1 MPTLQNTVI
10 ISLFGRPTGPV
21 VVSLCLAVVVV
32 VVVVKVV
39 VEVVEVVVV
48 VVVVVDHI
56 TSMNHS
62 IIINVMIVSLRS
74 PDGALATSALS
85 TPTMEPAFHMGIWL

>member
-39 VEVVEVVVV
+39 VEVVE